1 MFFLPTKSWKNHVKK
16 LHTYGSWDV
25 FISAAWTAQISPD
38 LQIRFII
45 SFIQSSL
52 LRSLIVSL
60 EKLSNVLEHFW
71 AITDMGHLRGFTTWS
86 QHFSCENQAKVKE
99 KKQWVLK
106 IDDSYGWFFF
116 SLPKCA
122 QFQPHARVI
131 TLSLLQPSTF
141 SRAVG
146 SSKNCKGAN
155 KVNIFWEGQNKWS
168 FINLLSPIYL
178 YF

>member
-1 MFFLPTKSWKNHVKK
+1 MDGN
-16 LHTYGSWDV
+16 
-25 FISAAWTAQISPD
+25 
-38 LQIRFII
+38 
-45 SFIQSSL
+45 SFTFVIEYFY
-52 LRSLIVSL
+52 IFVSL
-60 EKLSNVLEHFW
+60 EKLSIVLGHFW

-106 IDDSYGWFFF
+106 IDDSYG
-116 SLPKCA
+116 